1 MRQASLVSLNVFVL
15 AGLLGFP
22 AASRLTTSQAAPPSA
37 IFRIETDE
45 FWLNLHHFL
54 YVLGRAQA
62 KTGDATREAVA
73 DAPSENARG
82 LEKLTTDE
90 QTAWKDVVNAYS
102 SGLSLRDAVR
112 EEPTVTVTAMLAD
125 ADDAPTLSGMAI
137 EASVRHALER
147 AAPIYRKAWWSEH
160 RAANRAWRA
169 SMEALVAQHGAMV
182 RDFITKGYGLEWP
195 AAGFAVHAA
204 RYSNWAGAYSS
215 ARGVLV
221 IASGYSGNSGLRGL
235 EGVFHEGMH
244 QWDGQMYTLLGAQAK
259 TIKTTVPVDL
269 PHALIWVT
277 AGEAVRRLDPTYV
290 RTVDAVG
297 IWNRGSSGAAEPLL
311 HLKAP
316 LEEIWLPYLAGRGTR
331 DEALASLLAR
341 INARSSG
348 DPPVITVA
356 NLEFHS
362 AFWLNLHHVLFSAAW
377 AKRPDT
383 GGRRPI
389 GPLPAPLAAP
399 LSEAEKTAWDDAVG
413 YYDRHIADRDLRQ
426 GVGMTSIKRA
436 LGAEDLAAE
445 AIGTDLRAVLERVAP
460 IYRRQYWPAHD
471 RANRDW
477 IRATTDLLKSMERD
491 LVQSHERL
499 YARSWF
505 SSPVR
510 VDIVWAGRAY
520 TTLNPVTHATVSP
533 GEGSGLTGWTAVEIV
548 LHEVSHELILPTE
561 QALAVAFGDRWS
573 EHGALW
579 HVVQFYLTGQALKH
593 LLRARGIDYAP
604 YMYSTG
610 LFDRAW
616 SRYRK
621 PVEEHWERYVRGE
634 ITRAQAI
641 DRTVAAVADR

>member
-1 MRQASLVSLNVFVL
+1 MCRASLVCLTVFVL
-15 AGLLGFP
+15 PGPLGCP
-22 AASRLTTSQAAPPSA
+22 AASGFTPSQAAPPSA

-54 YVLGRAQA
+54 YVLGRAQG

-82 LEKLTTDE
+82 FEKLTAGE
-90 QTAWKDVVNAYS
+90 QTAWKDAVNAYS

-112 EEPTVTVTAMLAD
+112 EDPTVTVTAMLAD
-125 ADDAPTLSGMAI
+125 ADDAPTLAGVAI
-137 EASVRHALER
+137 DASVRQALER

-169 SMEALVAQHGAMV
+169 SIERLVAEHGETV
-182 RDFITKGYGLEWP
+182 RDFIVKAYGLEWP
-195 AAGFAVHAA
+195 TAGFAVHAA
-204 RYSNWAGAYSS
+204 RFSNWAGAYSS

-221 IASGYSGNSGLRGL
+221 IASGYGGNSGLRGL
-235 EGVFHEGMH
+235 EGLFHEGMH
-244 QWDGQMYTLLGAQAK
+244 QWDGQMYALLGAQAK
-259 TIKTTVPVDL
+259 HVKATVPVDM

-290 RTVDAVG
+290 RTVDAAG

-311 HLKAP
+311 RLKAP

-331 DEALASLLAR
+331 DEALAALLAR
-341 INARSSG
+341 INSRSG
-348 DPPVITVA
+348 DAPVVAVA
-356 NLEFHS
+356 NLVFHS
-362 AFWLNLHHVLFSAAW
+362 AFWVNLHHVMFTAAW

-383 GGRRPI
+383 GGRRLI

-399 LSEAEKTAWDDAVG
+399 LSEEERTAWNAAVA
-413 YYDRHIADRDLRQ
+413 YYEREIADRDLR
-426 GVGMTSIKRA
+426 GGIGMTSIKRA
-436 LGAEDLAAE
+436 LVAEDLAAE
-445 AIGTDLRAVLERVAP
+445 GVGTDLRAVLEGVAP
-460 IYRRQYWPAHD
+460 IYRRYYWPEHD

-477 IRATTDLLKSMERD
+477 IRATGDLLRSIERD
-491 LVQSHERL
+491 IVQSHERL
-499 YARSWF
+499 YGRPWF

-510 VDIVWAGRAY
+510 VDVVWAGRAY

-533 GEGSGLTGWTAVEIV
+533 AEGSGLTGWTGVEIV
-548 LHEVSHELILPTE
+548 LHEVCHELILPTE
-561 QALAVAFGDRWS
+561 QALAAAFGNRWN

-579 HVVQFYLTGQALKH
+579 HVIQFYLTGQALKQ
-593 LLRARGIDYAP
+593 LLRARAIDYTP

-616 SRYRK
+616 RQYRK
-621 PVEEHWERYVRGE
+621 PVEEHWQPYIRGE

-641 DRTVAAVADR
+641 ERTVAAMAAR